1 MFNIKIFYSNMEK
14 MYLYLNVFDFFG
26 ILMRNDVL
34 VVVGFGLVMIKMLI
48 FFIFVKFILY
58 FYIQVVLS
66 IK

>member
-1 MFNIKIFYSNMEK
+1 MFDIKIFYSNMEK

-34 VVVGFGLVMIKMLI
+34 VVVGFGLVMIKRLI

-58 FYIQVVLS
+58 FYI
-66 IK
+66 

>member
-14 MYLYLNVFDFFG
+14 IYLYLNVFDFFG

-34 VVVGFGLVMIKMLI
+34 VVVGFGLVMIKRLI

-58 FYIQVVLS
+58 FYI
-66 IK
+66 

>member
-26 ILMRNDVL
+26 ILMKNDVL
-34 VVVGFGLVMIKMLI
+34 VVVGFGLVMIKRLI

-58 FYIQVVLS
+58 FYI
-66 IK
+66 